1 MRTTKPIATIS
12 FNTPEYLAQK
22 MTELLKSGRVSFW
35 AFIRHKA
42 EDDEGG
48 KKDHCHLYV
57 EPSKML
63 QTDDLKDAL
72 KEFDPT
78 NPTKPLGCI
87 SFKSSKFDPWY
98 LYALHDKRYLAS
110 KGQSRRYHYK
120 HDDIVTSDPDDLL
133 YKARSIDMVSLSPY
147 ADMEDALQHGLTF
160 SEYFARGTIPL
171 PQLTLFERAWNL
183 LIANRTER
191 NGYEAHPNDLDEEVP
206 KNEPKTALNGKIDT
220 DTGEVIVNYTE
231 VDPDDPLPWE

>member
-1 MRTTKPIATIS
+1 
-12 FNTPEYLAQK
+12 
-22 MTELLKSGRVSFW
+22 
-35 AFIRHKA
+35 
-42 EDDEGG
+42 
-48 KKDHCHLYV
+48 
-57 EPSKML
+57 
-63 QTDDLKDAL
+63 
-72 KEFDPT
+72 
-78 NPTKPLGCI
+78 
-87 SFKSSKFDPWY
+87 
-98 LYALHDKRYLAS
+98 
-110 KGQSRRYHYK
+110 
-120 HDDIVTSDPDDLL
+120 
-133 YKARSIDMVSLSPY
+133 MVSLSPY